1 MKNYT
6 FDFGSKTLTITKE
19 FAENAIDPTSNEY
32 AIMTRF
38 QHDFPDMRIS
48 RKTHR
53 SPKKA
58 NSAKGLTYAHMERYI
73 KVYENASEL
82 LEVFQKIKELAASQT
97 NGYLYVKNW
106 FVQQFPSYKEI
117 PAFKNGKLYVLPI
130 PAPDTEKH
138 DFKQAEVA

>member
-6 FDFGSKTLTITKE
+6 FDFASKTLTITKE
-19 FAENAIDPTSNEY
+19 FAVNALDPTSNEY

-38 QHDFPDMRIS
+38 QHAFPGMRIA

-58 NSAKGLTYAHMERYI
+58 NPAKGLTYVHMERYI

-106 FVQQFPSYKEI
+106 FVQQFPNYKEI
-117 PAFKNGKLYVLPI
+117 PSFKNGKLYVLPI
-130 PAPDTEKH
+130 PAPDTKKY

>member
-6 FDFGSKTLTITKE
+6 FDFASKTLTITKE
-19 FAENAIDPTSNEY
+19 FAENAIDPSSNEY
-32 AIMTRF
+32 SIMTRF
-38 QHDFPDMRIS
+38 QHDFPDMRIA

-58 NSAKGLTYAHMERYI
+58 NPAKGLTYAHMERYI
-73 KVYENASEL
+73 KVYENAAEL

-106 FVQQFPSYKEI
+106 FITQFPNYKEI
-117 PAFKNGKLYVLPI
+117 PTFKNGKLYVLPI
-130 PAPDTEKH
+130 PAPDTQKY